1 MQRKLFKTFNFS
13 VKALSAGLLAAST
26 LFVAP
31 VANSA
36 QLTLLSSFA
45 QNFPFYEQ
53 IGPRF
58 TELVKEQTGGGV
70 DIVFNGPD
78 TVPAFEQV
86 APVQAGV
93 FDLLFTHPAYHSGTS
108 GVGLAID
115 AIVNDPVKR
124 RTEGVFDF
132 IDKHYQSKGLKLIA
146 MPSIGTKGFTFYLR
160 NPITGEPGLKGQK
173 IRGTTPYHPMIK
185 ELGGAPVNLP
195 PTEIYTSIQRGTID
209 GAAFA
214 LVGAESLKWYEVA
227 KYIAAPNFGQVSCMI
242 LMNLDKW
249 NSLPKETQAA
259 MTEAGKKV
267 EIAAIEVFD
276 KLQAQELEN
285 LKAKGMQISEFKPGE
300 ANRLEQ
306 MWSEGVWA
314 VAEVTSKE
322 ESRQLRALAKSKG
335 MTE

>member
-1 MQRKLFKTFNFS
+1 MKKIFDKKIGPPMKLF
-13 VKALSAGLLAAST
+13 SAGLLAVST
-26 LFVAP
+26 MLAAP
-31 VANSA
+31 MAKGA
-36 QLTLLSSFA
+36 ELALLSSFA

-53 IGPRF
+53 VGPRF
-58 TELVKEQTGGGV
+58 TELLKEQTGG
-70 DIVFNGPD
+70 DLTIVFNGPD
-78 TVPAFEQV
+78 TVPAFEQI

-115 AIVNDPVKR
+115 AIENDPVKR
-124 RTEGVFDF
+124 RSEGIFDF

-146 MPSIGTKGFTFYLR
+146 MPSIGTKGFTFYLSK
-160 NPITGEPGLKGQK
+160 PIDGEPGLKGQK

-195 PTEIYTSIQRGTID
+195 PPDIYTSIQRGTID

-227 KYIAAPNFGQVSCMI
+227 KYVSAPTFGQVSVMI
-242 LMNLDKW
+242 LMNLEKW
-249 NSLPKETQAA
+249 NSLPKTTQDA

-267 EIAAIEVFD
+267 EIAAIDVFD
-276 KLQAQELEN
+276 KMATEELEN
-285 LKAKGMQISEFKPGE
+285 LKAKGMQISEFKPAE
-300 ANRLEQ
+300 ANRLEE

-314 VAEVTSKE
+314 VAEVTSKQ
-322 ESRQLRALAKSKG
+322 ESHQFREFAKSKG
-335 MTE
+335 MTK